1 MAATL
6 GDDVG
11 LVDLLPPAEPTE
23 VIADRP
29 GRRRTLVAVAWIT
42 LPRLAVAFALSALTE
57 RAALVGT
64 AGPDVRGA
72 ASGLLNWDAGH
83 YLSIAE
89 HGYVAAADTPFFP
102 LQSLLARPL
111 AEVIGFPNAVIAVSW
126 IALGFAVWGIV
137 DVASRFTT
145 HRGAVAA
152 ALLFAWNPVSV
163 FLVSGYA
170 ESLFVAL
177 TVWSLRYCLERR
189 WVWAAILAG
198 AASAVIPQGAA
209 AGVIVVLGILLA
221 ERGVR
226 RLTLALGC
234 GIVAEAGLIGFAL
247 YCWDRFGNPVEFQK
261 AASEFWQQRLT
272 YPLHTFVEDLRLSDL
287 RGGAPPLFTTHH
299 VMYFLNAAAALVAVA
314 AVVFGI
320 RQWMRDRRWVL
331 PVALLVLGAWL
342 SLSTLD
348 AWAGNDARFVSA
360 LVTIY
365 LLSAVVFEAL
375 ARRSVALVVAVLVP
389 CAGVALYVETLYH
402 MANWIT

>member
-126 IALGFAVWGIV
+126 IALGSRVWGIV

-198 AASAVIPQGAA
+198 AASAVDPAGRRRGGDRGARHTPGA
-209 AGVIVVLGILLA
+209 
-221 ERGVR
+221 RGVR

-272 YPLHTFVEDLRLSDL
+272 YPLHAFVEDLRLSDL
-287 RGGAPPLFTTHH
+287 RGGAP
-299 VMYFLNAAAALVAVA
+299 
-314 AVVFGI
+314 
-320 RQWMRDRRWVL
+320 RSSRRIM
-331 PVALLVLGAWL
+331 
-342 SLSTLD
+342 SCTS
-348 AWAGNDARFVSA
+348 
-360 LVTIY
+360 
-365 LLSAVVFEAL
+365 
-375 ARRSVALVVAVLVP
+375 
-389 CAGVALYVETLYH
+389 
-402 MANWIT
+402 